1 MSSGLYN
8 THKIDFDTT
17 LDLTRLKPYGDTMN
31 DGKVQ
36 TSFTL
41 PVKDDERGEEA
52 ARQIAKKMGLEEPN
66 VAYHAALDKEF
77 TFYVV
82 YGSCVH
88 SVNYEDIHVITVES
102 DVMSME
108 DTNDYIREHI
118 GRKVVMVGA
127 STGTDAHTVGIDAI
141 MNRKGFAG
149 HYGLE
154 RYEMIEAYNLGS
166 QVPNEEFIKKA
177 LELHADVLLVSQTVT
192 QKDVHIGASASFLIT
207 CGLIAFFFP
216 RQVGLADSTLFS
228 SLMPRLQGVRDELH
242 TGAVLF
248 CAVFLLNEPYTCAHH
263 RMGRILY
270 GVLVGVVSMG
280 FRYYG
285 VYETGVCFAVLAV
298 NSISAWIDR
307 TEVRLYRLLHYL
319 PASGAGKEAAE

>member
-41 PVKDDERGEEA
+41 PIKDDERGEEA

-141 MNRKGFAG
+141 M
-149 HYGLE
+149 
-154 RYEMIEAYNLGS
+154 IEAYNLGS

-192 QKDVHIGASASFLIT
+192 QKDVHIQNLTNLIELLEAEGLRDKFVVC
-207 CGLIAFFFP
+207 CGGP
-216 RQVGLADSTLFS
+216 RITHELAK
-228 SLMPRLQGVRDELH
+228 EL
-242 TGAVLF
+242 GYDA
-248 CAVFLLNEPYTCAHH
+248 
-263 RMGRILY
+263 
-270 GVLVGVVSMG
+270 G
-280 FRYYG
+280 F
-285 VYETGVCFAVLAV
+285 
-298 NSISAWIDR
+298 
-307 TEVRLYRLLHYL
+307 
-319 PASGAGKEAAE
+319 GAGKYADDVASFAVTEMVKRGMK